1 MLLKLSSLVNS
12 RKISSSEGN
21 RQWHHINDMYSR
33 YWLFT
38 YPLVWAVVFI
48 RYKAMREAHQWIRT
62 ISSHTLF
69 CFKADLGSRKAQR
82 RLIMKKLFAT
92 CLLLLNILP
101 AFAYVRDDRDSGTSG
116 ISLIIVLVLFIIGV
130 IKVCKGDGK

>member
-1 MLLKLSSLVNS
+1 MRFAYYQSGAGYCLV
-12 RKISSSEGN
+12 RVIGN
-21 RQWHHINDMYSR
+21 ARNQRNRVRQYVPAPYIY
-33 YWLFT
+33 
-38 YPLVWAVVFI
+38 
-48 RYKAMREAHQWIRT
+48 
-62 ISSHTLF
+62 
-69 CFKADLGSRKAQR
+69 FKADLGSRKAQR